1 MRNKLNNLR
10 WWYERRTR
18 LPIGSNVYVR
28 KNEKFPDG
36 TLGKV
41 ISYNTFQSE
50 YQITTKVQS
59 ELSHSN
65 PYILENEETGFKVLE
80 EEFNNGEFVP
90 YNQVELIDLEPR
102 NVVDYLTS
110 PVALLA
116 LGAILFCTGGLL
128 ALELVR

>member
-50 YQITTKVQS
+50 YHITTKVQS